1 VAIAIT
7 YFYKLQT
14 TLFNQQ
20 RPNPIL
26 FSYISFM
33 KDNYAIYYPQFYTAT
48 ILEWKHLLADD
59 SHKDII
65 INSLKFL
72 VTEKRIV
79 LNAFAIMS
87 NHIHLIWQ
95 PTFAF
100 TPSDI
105 QASFMKYTGQQL
117 KHSLLAKDAAA
128 LDGFKVNKHS
138 RMYQIWKRES
148 LSIELRTHAVFMQKL
163 DYIHFNPVKAGLCIN
178 PQDYYYS
185 SAKFYTDG
193 MDSFGMLTHY
203 MGA

>member
-1 VAIAIT
+1 MKKS
-7 YFYKLQT
+7 Y
-14 TLFNQQ
+14 
-20 RPNPIL
+20 PIH
-26 FSYISFM
+26 
-33 KDNYAIYYPQFYTAT
+33 YPQFYTAT
-48 ILEWKHLLADD
+48 ILDWKHLLADD
-59 SHKDII
+59 SNKDII

-79 LNAFAIMS
+79 LNAFAPIAIGVS

-95 PTFAF
+95 PTFTF

-117 KHSLLAKDAAA
+117 KRSLSVKNGAA
-128 LDGFKVNKHS
+128 LDEFKVNKHS

-185 SAKFYTDG
+185 SARFYTDD

-203 MGA
+203 MRA